1 MTKPTTQDLLK
12 RINYIEADIDIQKQ
26 ILYSIPSEQTA
37 EMEKTIA
44 LIAAKK
50 QEIETLR
57 QQIQESDP
65 EEHARIVALEKT
77 IAEFKQLAATKKF
90 TSITGRNINEQC
102 VLTFY
107 DGSTVECLI
116 KACDDNGDWTVITLD
131 GELKQF
137 SQMVVADKPAP
148 SPIH

>member
-77 IAEFKQLAATKKF
+77 IAE
-90 TSITGRNINEQC
+90 
-102 VLTFY
+102 
-107 DGSTVECLI
+107 
-116 KACDDNGDWTVITLD
+116 
-131 GELKQF
+131 
-137 SQMVVADKPAP
+137 
-148 SPIH
+148 

>member
-26 ILYSIPSEQTA
+26 ILYSIPSDQTA
-37 EMEKTIA
+37 EMEKTIT

-50 QEIETLR
+50 REIETLR

-65 EEHARIVALEKT
+65 KEHARIVALEKT
-77 IAEFKQLAATKKF
+77 IAEFKQLATTKKF

-102 VLTFY
+102 FLAFY

-137 SQMVVADKPAP
+137 PQMVVAEKPAP